1 MNLPNKLTI
10 LRIALVPFF
19 LIALLSGVFEYP
31 HNRYIAL
38 AIFSVA
44 ALTDALDGY
53 IARKRGLITTFGK
66 FIDPVADK
74 MLITAAV
81 VAMVQLSLLPSVAV
95 IIFICR
101 EFVVLGL
108 RVIAAE
114 RGVVLSAGTSGKI
127 KMIVQT
133 TMIIFLLLGL
143 TGVAAEII
151 GETLIWLS
159 VILSVYS
166 GGKYVFENRMLF
178 KGSM

>member
-10 LRIALVPFF
+10 LRILLVPFF
-19 LIALLSGVFEYP
+19 LIALLSGIFEYP
-31 HNRYIAL
+31 LNQYVAVVV
-38 AIFSVA
+38 FSIA

-74 MLITAAV
+74 LLITAAV
-81 VAMVQLSLLPSVAV
+81 VAMVQLSLLPAVAV

-101 EFVVLGL
+101 EFVVLGV

-114 RGVVLSAGTSGKI
+114 KGVVLSAGTSGKI

-133 TMIIFLLLGL
+133 TMIIFLLLGF
-143 TGVAAEII
+143 TGEAAEII

-166 GGKYVFENRMLF
+166 GGQYVFENRGLF

>member
-10 LRIALVPFF
+10 LRILLIPFF
-19 LIALLSGVFEYP
+19 LIALLSGIFEYP
-31 HNRYIAL
+31 VNQYVAL
-38 AIFSVA
+38 VVFAVA

-108 RVIAAE
+108 RIIAVE
-114 RGVVLSAGTSGKI
+114 KGVVLSAGASGKI

-143 TGVAAEII
+143 TGETAEII
-151 GETLIWLS
+151 GQALIWLS

-166 GGKYVFENRMLF
+166 GGQYVFENRGLF
-178 KGSM
+178 RGSM

>member
-1 MNLPNKLTI
+1 MNLPNKLTV

-19 LIALLSGVFEYP
+19 LFALLSGIFEP
-31 HNRYIAL
+31 PLNQNIAL
-38 AIFSVA
+38 IIFIIA

-53 IARKRGLITTFGK
+53 IARKYNLITTFGK

-74 MLITAAV
+74 MLVTAAV
-81 VAMVQLSLLPSVAV
+81 VAMVQLSLLPAWVV
-95 IIFICR
+95 VIFICR

-114 RGVVLSAGTSGKI
+114 QGVVLAAGASGKL
-127 KMIVQT
+127 KMIVQSL
-133 TMIIFLLLGL
+133 MIIFILVG
-143 TGVAAEII
+143 GQGDISNII
-151 GETLIWLS
+151 VQILIWSS

-166 GGKYVFENRMLF
+166 GGQYVFENRRLF